1 MIETVEEIKTKLS
14 VLPLKERAEL
24 AHYLIHS
31 LDEEMDSDKEAAWD
45 VELARRAQE
54 IHSGNAAGMPAD
66 KVFDELLKKH
76 S

>member
-1 MIETVEEIKTKLS
+1 MIETVEEIKSKLS
-14 VLPLKERAEL
+14 ALPLQDRAEL

-31 LDEEMDSDKEAAWD
+31 LDEEMDSDREAAWD

-54 IHSGNAAGMPAD
+54 IHNGNTAGIPAD
-66 KVFDELLKKH
+66 KVFAELLKKH